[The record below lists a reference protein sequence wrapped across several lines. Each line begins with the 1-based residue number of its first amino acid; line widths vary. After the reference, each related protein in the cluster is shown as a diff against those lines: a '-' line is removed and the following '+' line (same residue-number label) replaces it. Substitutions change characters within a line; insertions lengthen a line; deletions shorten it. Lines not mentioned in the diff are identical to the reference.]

1 MSLYERYHSELN
13 KQHILSL
20 IKEHFITNYNLDID
34 NFKEISNIYEQKFI
48 DVFSEN
54 NSDELVD
61 MNKILLDQSVKN
73 ILGYLQENRD
83 KLYEEEANQSVEE
96 VNKNVEEEYTDSS
109 VVTEVTGPEKEYQMI
124 HLNSS
129 KRVNIVSSRY
139 NYVLDLNKMG
149 ISSIDLNNL
158 KRMIIPIED
167 NYLFSQPILWISI
180 PELNYT
186 NHMQLVKEIK
196 NKNRSYGIYETF
208 DNQIINH
215 TQKVSRITIDIRD
228 LTETKYSST
237 DIAKVNIIEIYDNKI
252 RFTCPQV
259 KKSDYRVGD
268 SIKIINNKTKEF
280 QSLQSEPLK
289 ISKVSDN
296 NIYCVL
302 PEDYPNQVNKNVD
315 MKLLNMS
322 NQNILYF
329 NQ

>member
-1 MSLYERYHSELN
+1 
-13 KQHILSL
+13 
-20 IKEHFITNYNLDID
+20 
-34 NFKEISNIYEQKFI
+34 
-48 DVFSEN
+48 
-54 NSDELVD
+54 
-61 MNKILLDQSVKN
+61 
-73 ILGYLQENRD
+73 
-83 KLYEEEANQSVEE
+83 
-96 VNKNVEEEYTDSS
+96 
-109 VVTEVTGPEKEYQMI
+109 
-124 HLNSS
+124 
-129 KRVNIVSSRY
+129 
-139 NYVLDLNKMG
+139 MG

-259 KKSDYRVGD
+259 KNQ
-268 SIKIINNKTKEF
+268 IIVLEI
-280 QSLQSEPLK
+280 QS
-289 ISKVSDN
+289 
-296 NIYCVL
+296 
-302 PEDYPNQVNKNVD
+302 
-315 MKLLNMS
+315 KLLIIKQKSSNHF
-322 NQNILYF
+322 NQNL
-329 NQ
+329 